1 MAGYADLPP
10 AYETLEPRDALDP
23 YMAAVKSSQL
33 SEDPLPVPAETI
45 QQYLAAAYWLQ
56 EQIYSNINTYHQ
68 PTADL
73 SSHGVPHEHRSPD
86 EAFDRLPLEKQQII
100 LQIVEELPP
109 EELEHISSSLP
120 LRPEVTTQRHD
131 HHSIYEDD
139 SEDFDHSLYGVSAQ
153 SESSTH
159 VSHKSKHTHTHKH
172 KHKHRR
178 KHKHRHSKSHE
189 EAPEPRPDDLTT
201 SKVTRFFGDTLMGR
215 MARAGVGTTTSAI
228 KNFRTLSPWG
238 DNNPVI
244 VPNVRYRDAI
254 LFAAFSAAGGPMVE
268 GIDTLIHDAFGS
280 DNFIAEVVS
289 TGADAIKES
298 MAVKLAVF
306 QVVEQAIDVGILEH
320 LMPEEDKLIT
330 TGSVKTL
337 RVQVRHKLMGVDAD
351 LQFKGQYLA
360 RDPGACAKGWFC
372 PYLFASG
379 RTPEIPRSHDFAM
392 AEFWGPFI
400 KSDECLARALL
411 SASPSVLSL
420 CDPDP
425 THAFPAPRM
434 LLLFTAIAPF
444 RAGMWSTSRR
454 PGCATMFFHLFDG
467 CPALVVPVKP
477 AAAASPPPL
486 SRSST
491 ATSSSSSSSKGKQR
505 AHSPTNVPVLAWSPW
520 TLAQMMGPGRDGY
533 GAAVQHRQLCEWL
546 DGMLSVEHMH
556 ERVRGRYVE
565 LLGRSVSLVVN
576 GGLGVGKMGEE
587 WLKERKVDV
596 GRAGVVAVRF

>member
-45 QQYLAAAYWLQ
+45 Q
-56 EQIYSNINTYHQ
+56 H
-68 PTADL
+68 
-73 SSHGVPHEHRSPD
+73 
-86 EAFDRLPLEKQQII
+86 
-100 LQIVEELPP
+100 
-109 EELEHISSSLP
+109 
-120 LRPEVTTQRHD
+120 
-131 HHSIYEDD
+131 
-139 SEDFDHSLYGVSAQ
+139 
-153 SESSTH
+153 
-159 VSHKSKHTHTHKH
+159 
-172 KHKHRR
+172 
-178 KHKHRHSKSHE
+178 
-189 EAPEPRPDDLTT
+189 
-201 SKVTRFFGDTLMGR
+201 KVTRFFGDTLMGR

-351 LQFKGQYLA
+351 LQFKGQYPA

-400 KSDECLARALL
+400 KSDEGLARALL

-425 THAFPAPRM
+425 AHAFPAPRM

-477 AAAASPPPL
+477 TAAASPPPL

-491 ATSSSSSSSKGKQR
+491 ATSSSSSSSSSKGKQR
-505 AHSPTNVPVLAWSPW
+505 ALPQTIALRVPVLAWSPW

-565 LLGRSVSLVVN
+565 LLGRSCKY
-576 GGLGVGKMGEE
+576 G
-587 WLKERKVDV
+587 
-596 GRAGVVAVRF
+596 

>member
-23 YMAAVKSSQL
+23 YMAAVKSSQF

-73 SSHGVPHEHRSPD
+73 SSHGVPNEHRSPD

-139 SEDFDHSLYGVSAQ
+139 SEDFDHSLYGMSAQ
-153 SESSTH
+153 S
-159 VSHKSKHTHTHKH
+159 
-172 KHKHRR
+172 
-178 KHKHRHSKSHE
+178 
-189 EAPEPRPDDLTT
+189 D
-201 SKVTRFFGDTLMGR
+201 KVTRFFGDTLMGR

-289 TGADAIKES
+289 TGAEAIKES

-351 LQFKGQYLA
+351 LQFKGQYPA
-360 RDPGACAKGWFC
+360 RDPGTCAKGWFC

-400 KSDECLARALL
+400 KSDEGLARALL
-411 SASPSVLSL
+411 SASPPVLSL

-425 THAFPAPRM
+425 AHAFPAPRM

-477 AAAASPPPL
+477 TAAAAPPPL

-491 ATSSSSSSSKGKQR
+491 ATSSSSSSKGKQR
-505 AHSPTNVPVLAWSPW
+505 AHSPANALRVPVLAWSPW
-520 TLAQMMGPGRDGY
+520 TLAQMMGSGRDGY
-533 GAAVQHRQLCEWL
+533 AAAVQHRQLCEWL

-556 ERVRGRYVE
+556 ERVRERYVE